1 MYINNN
7 FSITIFSSYFV
18 PPSVP
23 CHPLSLRLFLSFK
36 VLICHAKVLGA
47 PDLWWDSH
55 PFTPLNCC
63 PMPGAT
69 ESSPFSFYKDPSGVI
84 SFVPPL
90 ANLAGHRGLGETAEA
105 LGPLSGDPAA
115 PPPRPTQGSTW
126 DMKPRTH
133 WLMSCTF
140 WGFTTHHPFI
150 FQS

>member
-1 MYINNN
+1 
-7 FSITIFSSYFV
+7 
-18 PPSVP
+18 
-23 CHPLSLRLFLSFK
+23 
-36 VLICHAKVLGA
+36 
-47 PDLWWDSH
+47 
-55 PFTPLNCC
+55 
-63 PMPGAT
+63 MPGAT

-90 ANLAGHRGLGETAEA
+90 ANLAGHRGLRETAEA
-105 LGPLSGDPAA
+105 LGPLGIQQ
-115 PPPRPTQGSTW
+115 PPHQGSTW